1 MEREKGKKVHSGKKE
16 MKGKG
21 WLSLNFGLQNPP
33 LRTWNPHLFIGVGRG
48 TFGLH

>member
-1 MEREKGKKVHSGKKE
+1 VEREKGKKVHGGRKE

-21 WLSLNFGLQNPP
+21 WLSFP